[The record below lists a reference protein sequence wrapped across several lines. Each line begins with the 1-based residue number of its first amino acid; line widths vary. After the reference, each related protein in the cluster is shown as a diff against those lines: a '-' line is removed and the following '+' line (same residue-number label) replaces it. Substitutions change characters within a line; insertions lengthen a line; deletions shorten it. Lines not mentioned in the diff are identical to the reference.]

1 MLDRR
6 SLGYGRKKRLGDLL
20 VEAGAISSE
29 QLEQALAH
37 QKEDKR
43 GLKLGAILVD
53 LNFITEQQIVQAL
66 KNQLGYEDI
75 NLARERIPEDV
86 IRLMDENLL
95 RKYSLMPFGF
105 SPKNPNILKVAMSD
119 PLDIRAVDDISII
132 TGFQVDIY
140 ITTQNDISAAIG
152 RYYGNAEAMKVA
164 EQYTRERAER
174 DGLNAAAEEANDES
188 LNQAPI
194 VKLVKQII
202 EQAVRKRTSD
212 IHIEPMETRLRIRYR
227 VDGVLQ
233 AEMHHDISLHAAVMA
248 RIKII
253 SGMDISEKRKPQDG
267 RATSYVDGQEYD
279 IRVSL
284 LPTVYG
290 EKCVMRLT
298 QKKALTRDKKELGF
312 PPADLEKFD
321 KILSHPNGIILVT
334 GPTGSG
340 KSTTLYTALSE
351 LNTEGVNIITVE
363 DPVEADVPGT
373 NQVQVN
379 EKAGLTF
386 ASALRSILRQDPDI
400 IMIGEIRDQETAEI
414 AVKASITGH
423 LVVSTLHTN
432 SSAST
437 ITRLADMGIENYMIA
452 DSVVGIIA
460 QRLVRRI
467 CPDCCEMKIADE
479 FDLEV
484 LGKQGTTE
492 PIKIPYPGHKE
503 CLNCGGAG
511 YKGRIGVYEIMP
523 VTATLKRAISKGET
537 AENLEKI
544 ALSEGMNTL
553 RMAAS
558 NYVLQGVTTVDEVKR
573 ITYED

>member
-1 MLDRR
+1 MLQRR
-6 SLGYGRKKRLGDLL
+6 MGYGRRKRLGDLL
-20 VEAGAISSE
+20 VEAGAITPE
-29 QLEQALAH
+29 QIEQALAK

-53 LNFITEQQIVQAL
+53 LDFVTEQQIVDAL
-66 KNQLGYEDI
+66 RDQLGYPDVV
-75 NLARERIPEDV
+75 LAKERIADDV
-86 IRLMDENLL
+86 LRLMDESLL

-105 SPKNPNILKVAMSD
+105 NEKNPNILKVAMSD
-119 PLDIRAVDDISII
+119 PLDIRAIDDISII
-132 TGFQVDIY
+132 TGLQVEVFV
-140 ITTQNDISAAIG
+140 TTLKDVSSAID
-152 RYYGNAEAMKVA
+152 RYYGNAAAMKVA
-164 EQYTRERAER
+164 EQFTKEREELNRDRQAADEAE
-174 DGLNAAAEEANDES
+174 DEALS
-188 LNQAPI
+188 QAPI
-194 VKLVKQII
+194 VKLVKQTI

-212 IHIEPMETRLRIRYR
+212 IHIEPMETRLRIRFR

-233 AEMHHDISLHAAVMA
+233 EEMLHDISVHPAMIA

-267 RATSYVDGQEYD
+267 RATSIVDGQEYD

-298 QKKALTRDKKELGF
+298 QKKALTRDKRELGF
-312 PPADLEKFD
+312 PPAELDKFN

-351 LNTEGVNIITVE
+351 LNTAGVNIITVE

-432 SSAST
+432 SAAST
-437 ITRLADMGIENYMIA
+437 ITRLSDMGVEDYMLA

-460 QRLVRRI
+460 QRLVRRV
-467 CPDCCEMKIADE
+467 CPDCSALEPADE
-479 FDLEV
+479 FELEV
-484 LGKQGTTE
+484 LGKKDSTE
-492 PIKIPYPGHKE
+492 PVMIRHPGHKD
-503 CLNCGGAG
+503 CLNCGGTG

-523 VTATLKRAISKGET
+523 ISPTLKRAISKGES
-537 AENLEKI
+537 AEKLEDI
-544 ALSEGMNTL
+544 ALSEGMKTL
-553 RMAAS
+553 RMAAVG
-558 NYVLQGVTTVDEVKR
+558 YALDGVTTVEEVKR
-573 ITYED
+573 ITFEE

>member
-6 SLGYGRKKRLGDLL
+6 VGYGRKRRLGDLL
-20 VEAGAISSE
+20 LESGTITEE
-29 QLEQALAH
+29 QLEAALKA
-37 QKEDKR
+37 QKTEKQ
-43 GLKLGAILVD
+43 GMKLGAVLVEMD
-53 LNFITEQQIVQAL
+53 FVTEQQILEGLQ
-66 KNQLGYEDI
+66 KQLGYETVT
-75 NLARERIPEDV
+75 LAKVRIPEDV
-86 IRLMDENLL
+86 LRLADESIL
-95 RKYSLMPFGF
+95 RKYSLLPFGY
-105 SPKNPNILKVAMSD
+105 SEKNPNVLKVAMSD
-119 PLDIRAVDDISII
+119 PLDIRAIDDISII
-132 TGFQVDIY
+132 TGCQIEVY
-140 ITTQNDISAAIG
+140 LTTPRDVTSAIA
-152 RYYGNAEAMKVA
+152 RYYGNAEAKKAA
-164 EQYTRERAER
+164 EQFTKEREER
-174 DGLNAAAEEANDES
+174 SGSDRNSQEEDDEA
-188 LNQAPI
+188 LKEAPI
-194 VKLVKQII
+194 VKLVNQII
-202 EQAVRKRTSD
+202 ESAVHKRASD
-212 IHIEPMETRLRIRYR
+212 VHIEPMDDKLRIRFR

-233 AEMHHDISLHAAVMA
+233 EEMVHAASLHAAMIA

-267 RATSYVDGQEYD
+267 RATAIVDRQEYD

-290 EKCVMRLT
+290 EKCVMRMT
-298 QKKALTRDKKELGF
+298 QKKALTRDKRELGF
-312 PPADLEKFD
+312 PPSELSKFE

-437 ITRLADMGIENYMIA
+437 ITRLADMGVENYMIA
-452 DSVVGIIA
+452 DSVVGVIA
-460 QRLVRRI
+460 QRLVRRL
-467 CPDCCEMKIADE
+467 CPDCCSEKIADE
-479 FDLEV
+479 IDLEV
-484 LGKQGTTE
+484 LGKKDATG
-492 PIKIPYPGHKE
+492 PVKIRQANRRD
-503 CLNCGGAG
+503 CLTCGGSG
-511 YKGRIGVYEIMP
+511 YRGRIGVYEIMP
-523 VTATLKRAISKGET
+523 ITNTLKVAISRGASADEI
-537 AENLEKI
+537 EKI
-544 ALSEGMNTL
+544 ALSEGMKTL
-553 RMAAS
+553 RMGAS
-558 NYVLQGVTTVDEVKR
+558 EYVLQGITTVEEVKR